1 MSGHERM
8 VATTTVT
15 VTKGGPITATS
26 IIENCPDMGR
36 ESDVSHATPKNQRK
50 RSSSEPGIIPNAPP
64 QCKRFVLIAYT
75 ISGTATNFLC
85 VDHLDLIESSW
96 ELPDGKT
103 PVAIRRPSANPSA
116 SAHSTHTIGGP
127 AYLRTMASGGRIN
140 QRQHT
145 FSQKT
150 IIKPENCLPCGNRW
164 ENVFLGLA
172 KFQALI

>member
-1 MSGHERM
+1 MEVSGNERM

-15 VTKGGPITATS
+15 VNKGGPITATS
-26 IIENCPDMGR
+26 IIENCPDVGK
-36 ESDVSHATPKNQRK
+36 ENDDGHVTPRNQRK

-64 QCKRFVLIAYT
+64 QCKCLLYLLTCGVHSTL
-75 ISGTATNFLC
+75 TNILSK
-85 VDHLDLIESSW
+85 HADLIESSW

-116 SAHSTHTIGGP
+116 SAQSTHTLGGT

-150 IIKPENCLPCGNRW
+150 IIKPENCLPCGNR
-164 ENVFLGLA
+164 
-172 KFQALI
+172 